1 MILNKRGL
9 VPDSAA
15 GGKKRKR
22 TWSDDKNTG
31 NRSYDPITKHAI
43 ETSLK
48 PIHID
53 ILVFLKV
60 DL

>member
-1 MILNKRGL
+1 M
-9 VPDSAA
+9 PDSAA

-43 ETSLK
+43 GISLK